1 MCPVSKRR
9 KQFTFFFFL
18 IYYLNS
24 QFVQF
29 GHLVEFLL
37 TVILSFPQGGLA
49 YASLWGL
56 ANPRSRSQGD
66 RRDKRP
72 AHVSPYVLRREGR
85 RECKASNYGYILP
98 TWPWV
103 VAHPRSWCQG
113 WDHRDKFPG
122 TKVPWGPRWRESH
135 LELPSTV
142 SSLPAGSDVAVHPY
156 GSPTND

>member
-72 AHVSPYVLRREGR
+72 AYVSPYVLRREGR
-85 RECKASNYGYILP
+85 RECKAFNYGYILSM
-98 TWPWV
+98 WPWV
-103 VAHPRSWCQG
+103 VAHPRS
-113 WDHRDKFPG
+113 
-122 TKVPWGPRWRESH
+122 
-135 LELPSTV
+135 
-142 SSLPAGSDVAVHPY
+142 
-156 GSPTND
+156 